1 MCHFVEGSQGTK
13 KWRNLPISQGEKE
26 VEINISHKSLILFFT
41 GKCYIYQIQLY
52 NSIYGIIYTQEVLLD
67 CKREI
72 LPIKHAIL

>member
-26 VEINISHKSLILFFT
+26 VEINISHKSLILFLLGNATFI
-41 GKCYIYQIQLY
+41 KYKY